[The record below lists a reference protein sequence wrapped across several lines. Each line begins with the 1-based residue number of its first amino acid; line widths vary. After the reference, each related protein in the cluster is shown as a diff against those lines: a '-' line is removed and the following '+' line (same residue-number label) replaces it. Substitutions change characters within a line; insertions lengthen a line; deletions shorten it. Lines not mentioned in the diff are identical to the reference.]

1 MTPKRIFLT
10 LLTVIAI
17 VLLGSNLFQS
27 LQRPQSQSLIELYQ
41 TDISL
46 QAAAWKPE
54 ENADG
59 NLKQLRTALLGT
71 QPVENAI
78 KQYEQVRDSAKK
90 NLERVQN
97 QLTQSS
103 VKSPQTT
110 EIFDGEALELKK
122 ITREQQKLIAELDLR
137 LGILKEQQGK
147 TESALEAWN
156 EVPQNTVISPQYS
169 ETAKVLIALWEDGS
183 NLQPNTEEFIQ
194 KNLEGWFRAVALT
207 QLYQLQKRQD
217 LVLQI
222 NSSTQEMAQNALVKL
237 AIIAILPG
245 LGVLI
250 GLGILIFS
258 IAQTL
263 IKGKDSILA
272 QNGNLVW
279 STPWD
284 GEIILQV
291 FVVGFFFVG
300 QIIVPELLSVLPI
313 PRGAAASVRIQAF
326 YVLTSYL
333 LVAFGALSVLYFS
346 IKNFFPLAE
355 DWFRFRFRDKWILWG
370 FGGYCAALPI
380 VLLVSVINQKL
391 WEGQGGSNPL
401 LQLVLKSQDSV
412 ALTIFFFTAAIAAPL
427 FEEILFRGFLL
438 PSLTRYLPVWGS
450 IIISSVLFAAA
461 HFSLSELLPLTSL
474 GIILGIVYTRSR
486 NLLAPMLLHSL
497 WNSGTLLSLFIV
509 GSSSS

>member
-17 VLLGSNLFQS
+17 TLSGSNLFQS

-41 TDISL
+41 TDILL
-46 QAAAWKPE
+46 QASAWEPE
-54 ENADG
+54 DSANG
-59 NLKQLRTALLGT
+59 NLKQLRTALLGSK
-71 QPVENAI
+71 PVENAVV
-78 KQYEQVRDSAKK
+78 QYEQVRDSAKK
-90 NLERVQN
+90 NLERIQN
-97 QLTQSS
+97 QLAQIPAKPS
-103 VKSPQTT
+103 QTS
-110 EIFDGEALELKK
+110 EIRNGEVLELQKLALG
-122 ITREQQKLIAELDLR
+122 QQKLIAELDLR
-137 LGILKEQQGK
+137 LGILEEQQGK
-147 TESALEAWN
+147 TESALQTWKEL
-156 EVPQNTVISPQYS
+156 PQSPAISPQYS
-169 ETAKVLIALWEDGS
+169 ETARVLIALWKDRS
-183 NLQPNTEEFIQ
+183 DLQPNAEEFIQ
-194 KNLEGWFRAVALT
+194 KNLEGWFRATALT
-207 QLYQLQKRQD
+207 QLYQLQERQD
-217 LVLQI
+217 LVIQL
-222 NSSTQEMAQNALVKL
+222 NTLTQGMAQNAVVKL
-237 AIIAILPG
+237 AIIATLPG
-245 LGVLI
+245 LGVLF

-258 IAQTL
+258 IAQL
-263 IKGKDSILA
+263 LLKGKDSIIA
-272 QNGNLVW
+272 QNGNLAW

-291 FVVGFFFVG
+291 FVGGFFFVG

-313 PRGAAASVRIQAF
+313 PRGVAANVRLQAF

-346 IKNFFPLAE
+346 IKNFFPLE
-355 DWFRFRFRDKWILWG
+355 SDWFRFRLRDKWFLWG

-401 LQLVLKSQDSV
+401 LQLVLKSHDSL
-412 ALTIFFFTAAIAAPL
+412 ALTIFFVTAAIAAPL

-438 PSLTRYLPVWGS
+438 PSLTRYIPVWGS
-450 IIISSVLFAAA
+450 IIISSLLFAAA
-461 HFSLSELLPLTSL
+461 HFSLSELIPLTSL
-474 GIILGIVYTRSR
+474 GIVLGIVYTRSR